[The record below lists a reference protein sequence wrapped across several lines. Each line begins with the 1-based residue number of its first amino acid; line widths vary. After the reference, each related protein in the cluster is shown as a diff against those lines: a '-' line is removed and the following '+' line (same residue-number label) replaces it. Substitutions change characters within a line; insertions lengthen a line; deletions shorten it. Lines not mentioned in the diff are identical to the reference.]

1 MERHARK
8 VHSSYF
14 TPRPW
19 CHETRPESRGTG
31 DLFHFFAFIRFFS
44 ILTSSFPFSP
54 HFRCACT
61 RISVWSANPAPSSR
75 SAPSESHTHGHRPAR
90 ASLVLRA
97 SELTSRAR
105 RAKAPLWSVTH
116 GRCIRHISR
125 LGHGAMKPGQSHAVL
140 GIYFIFSHL
149 FVFSAF

>member
-97 SELTSRAR
+97 SESQRAHIQSTPSESSAMERHARKVHSSYFTPWPWCHETRPESRG
-105 RAKAPLWSVTH
+105 T
-116 GRCIRHISR
+116 GD
-125 LGHGAMKPGQSHAVL
+125 
-140 GIYFIFSHL
+140 L
-149 FVFSAF
+149 FHFFA